1 MRIKP
6 MKKLSIAMG
15 LASLITFGAAPAVFA
30 HGSGGD
36 IAVFTTA
43 GQADVGYALLDDD
56 DIHQIAFDPN
66 DSVFQAVLVPL
77 VGAPPFIPYDLAS
90 TEPGYDANE
99 GALPAVAEIRWNLQ
113 ELQYWNGVGA
123 PSFATA
129 VGVSGGYA
137 PQPVLTTVDGGFHSH
152 QHFGLEDLTADAQP
166 IADGVYLAKFTVS
179 VSGLTDSEPFYMVS
193 LVESTV
199 NSAADPIAMAEEIG
213 EAVIGFMAD
222 PSSGA
227 PVVAGKD
234 YSFYASA
241 IQHAESLTVPE
252 PTTLALVAM
261 LAACVP
267 ARRRG

>member
-1 MRIKP
+1 
-6 MKKLSIAMG
+6 MKKLTFILG
-15 LASLITFGAAPAVFA
+15 LASLTMCGASPVAFA

-36 IAVFTTA
+36 IAVFTT
-43 GQADVGYALLDDD
+43 GGKADVGYAKLDDD
-56 DIHQIAFDPN
+56 DIEQIAFDPN

-99 GALPAVAEIRWNLQ
+99 GALPGVAEIRLNLQ

-123 PSFATA
+123 PSFAPA

-137 PQPVLTTVDGGFHSH
+137 PQPVLTNVDGGFHSH
-152 QHFGLEDLTADAQP
+152 QHFGLKDLTANGQP
-166 IADGVYLAKFTVS
+166 IPNGVYLAKFTIS
-179 VSGLTDSEPFYMVS
+179 VTGLADSDPYYMVS
-193 LVESTV
+193 LVESLV
-199 NSAADPIAMAEEIG
+199 NEAADPVELAEEIG
-213 EAVIGFMAD
+213 EAVIAFKED

-227 PVVAGKD
+227 RVIAGKD
-234 YSFYASA
+234 FSFYASA
-241 IQHAESLTVPE
+241 IQHAESLVVPE
-252 PTTLALVAM
+252 PASLALVAM